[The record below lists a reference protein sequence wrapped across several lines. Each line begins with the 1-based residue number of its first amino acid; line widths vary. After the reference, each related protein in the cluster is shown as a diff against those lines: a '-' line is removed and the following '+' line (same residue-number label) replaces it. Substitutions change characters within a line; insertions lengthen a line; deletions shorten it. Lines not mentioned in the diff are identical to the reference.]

1 MKYYLIVV
9 LIIISL
15 LSFSQA
21 PTNITKSNNGSIS
34 KGTIVLKQP
43 EDSLIYRIHNKKVSE
58 RVIDSIIDVVI
69 KETMM
74 LMRNKGYIDTT
85 INK

>member
-1 MKYYLIVV
+1 MKYFIIVV
-9 LIIISL
+9 LLIISL

-21 PTNITKSNNGSIS
+21 PTNISKSNNSSFS

-43 EDSLIYRIHNKKVSE
+43 EDSLIYWIHNKKVSE
-58 RVIDSIIDVVI
+58 RVIDSIIDVAI